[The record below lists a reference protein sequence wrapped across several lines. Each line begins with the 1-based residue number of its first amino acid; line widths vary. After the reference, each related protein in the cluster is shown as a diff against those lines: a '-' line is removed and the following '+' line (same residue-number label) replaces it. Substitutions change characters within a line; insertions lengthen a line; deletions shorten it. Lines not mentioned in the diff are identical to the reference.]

1 MRVIMRPKMITRLF
15 LLTLAAAA
23 LMTIGAD
30 PTRAQQKPSPTVV
43 ELFTS
48 QGCSSCPP
56 ADNFL
61 GDLAKR
67 PDVLALSFH
76 VDYWDYIGWKDPYA
90 FHLATER
97 QRKYSRNFS
106 LSYIYTPQMV
116 VNGVAQGV
124 GSDRIDI
131 DALITK
137 ASTHAVA
144 RPSFTLER
152 QGNGGL
158 VVRVGAGETKKPA
171 TVWLACFDREETT
184 KVLRGE
190 NGGATLTNYH
200 VVRDF
205 ESLGTWK
212 GAAVDLPVP
221 PAEVAEFMNEPNRGI
236 AVLLQ
241 VDGTGPILAAETL
254 SDRR

>member
-1 MRVIMRPKMITRLF
+1 MV
-15 LLTLAAAA
+15 LLLVAGSDAARSQDKAV
-23 LMTIGAD
+23 
-30 PTRAQQKPSPTVV
+30 SPVVV

-61 GDLAKR
+61 GDLAQR
-67 PDVLALSFH
+67 PDVLALAFH

-90 FHLATER
+90 FHEATER
-97 QRKYSRNFS
+97 QRKYSHNFA

-137 ASTHAVA
+137 AAAHPAA
-144 RPSFTLER
+144 RPAFMLER
-152 QGNGGL
+152 RSDGS
-158 VVRVGAGETKKPA
+158 VIVHVGAGEAKKPA
-171 TVWLACFDREETT
+171 TIWLACFDREQVT

-190 NGGATLTNYH
+190 NGGSTLTNYH

-212 GAAVDLPVP
+212 GTAVDLAVP

-236 AVLLQ
+236 AALLQ
-241 VDGTGPILAAETL
+241 VDGTGQILAAQAL
-254 SDRR
+254 HGRR

>member
-1 MRVIMRPKMITRLF
+1 MRARMKRAI
-15 LLTLAAAA
+15 LLSTLAVLLVALGIPAAHS
-23 LMTIGAD
+23 
-30 PTRAQQKPSPTVV
+30 QQKPPVVV

-67 PDVLALSFH
+67 PDVLALAFH

-90 FHLATER
+90 FHEATER

-116 VNGVAQGV
+116 VNGVTQGV

-137 ASTHAVA
+137 AAAHSVA
-144 RPSFTLER
+144 RPSFSLDR
-152 QGNGGL
+152 KGDGL
-158 VVRVGAGETKKPA
+158 VVRVGAGETKGPA
-171 TVWLACFDREETT
+171 TVWLACYDREQVT

-190 NGGATLTNYH
+190 NGGSTLTNYH
-200 VVRDF
+200 VVREF

-212 GAAVDLPVP
+212 GPAVELSVP
-221 PAEVAEFMNEPNRGI
+221 DEEVAEFMNEPNRGI

-241 VDGTGPILAAETL
+241 VEGTGQILAATAL
-254 SDRR
+254 HDRR